1 MRCFGQSL
9 YEETGEME
17 AEKEQAERRNC
28 HQTGCDCPLSTAH
41 GVLPAPGHTRGTVMS
56 ERP

>member
-1 MRCFGQSL
+1 MQCFGQSL

-28 HQTGCDCPLSTAH
+28 RQTGCDCPLSTAH
-41 GVLPAPGHTRGTVMS
+41 GVLPALGHKRGKVMS
-56 ERP
+56 EQP